1 MSFWQF
7 LGRMAISSEGE
18 TIQRVGDTTSVSSNG
33 TTYTKMGTTTVG
45 SDGSVFIQTGHFSSD
60 GSTRLGSSAT
70 GLGAVFNQD
79 EDEWPRKTRSGLS
92 LDDDGF

>member
-1 MSFWQF
+1 MSSDG
-7 LGRMAISSEGE
+7 LMGSR
-18 TIQRVGDTTSVSSNG
+18 SVAHG
-33 TTYTKMGTTTVG
+33 HFMGSTTVG

-79 EDEWPRKTRSGLS
+79 EEEWPRKTRSGLS
-92 LDDDGF
+92 LDDDDF